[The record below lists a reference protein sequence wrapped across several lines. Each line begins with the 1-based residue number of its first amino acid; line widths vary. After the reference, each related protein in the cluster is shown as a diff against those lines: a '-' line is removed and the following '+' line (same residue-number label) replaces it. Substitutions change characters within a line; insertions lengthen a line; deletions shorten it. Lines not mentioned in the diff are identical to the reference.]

1 MLRMKEHYSLKEA
14 QMYQRK
20 ALVARVEERDVP
32 FNALRKPFEESQR
45 NAQRWGVTVVGIS
58 A

>member
-1 MLRMKEHYSLKEA
+1 MKEHYSLKEA